1 MVQQVLAVFLVL
13 GLLVATLWLLRNRG
27 LAHFR
32 GPSRGKSARH
42 LEAIARLPLA
52 PQHSVHL
59 VRVAD
64 HAILLALSPSG
75 CTMIER
81 LDWSPSAEIVTAP
94 SCEGNGQ

>member
-13 GLLVATLWLLRNRG
+13 ALLAATLWLLRSRG
-27 LAHFR
+27 FAHYR
-32 GPSRGKSARH
+32 GRARGKSAKH

-59 VRVAD
+59 VRVRD
-64 HAILLALSPSG
+64 HAILLGLSPAG

-81 LDWSPSAEIVTAP
+81 VEWHPTTEAEITGDGAAR
-94 SCEGNGQ
+94 